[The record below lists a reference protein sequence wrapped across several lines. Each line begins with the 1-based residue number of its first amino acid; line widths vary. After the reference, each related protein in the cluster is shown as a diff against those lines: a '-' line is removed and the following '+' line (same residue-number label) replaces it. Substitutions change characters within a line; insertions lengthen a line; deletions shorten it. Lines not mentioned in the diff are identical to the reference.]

1 MFSPDSFEKGHF
13 TAPEITRGEVYLSH
27 TIRKHI
33 KLKAKKIPGMQEVSD
48 GQFLAFTAKR

>member
-33 KLKAKKIPGMQEVSD
+33 KLKAKKIPWYARGLRWTVF
-48 GQFLAFTAKR
+48 GFYG

>member
-33 KLKAKKIPGMQEVSD
+33 KLKVKKIPGMQEVSD
-48 GQFLAFTAKR
+48 GQVLAFTAKS